1 MALTARATSPPRW
14 GEQIVPTLRKRLEH
28 ESRALTKRMS
38 QPVEERPPT
47 SPTTSEQA
55 SHIPR
60 PSMQSLV
67 SDETPR
73 RRPRTHSQP
82 RPFERDV
89 LTPAPS
95 RSASPAVTTPRPS
108 RIPTRPRAGS
118 RPIPTEFPPSPD
130 PSPDLEPVEGI
141 RTQLTP
147 PTPERPAH
155 RRKRDTFV
163 PPPPDDCDEILFDE
177 PAPFAIGNANSLAG
191 RSSLDEY
198 EHWYRGEGRGG
209 GGRNGGRG
217 EIRIATRTEML
228 EIASFGHPP
237 SRNNSR
243 HYGEFGL
250 RSKAYDDSTVGTR
263 FAWPD
268 ENEQSVLDEAPLTDL
283 DDMDTESYHPGS
295 QEARSIEV
303 RSMDSYQ
310 PDVRSEEHTQEDIR
324 SVELD
329 PEPDGRPEPVTPAKP
344 LPSRIARAVSPS
356 MGPGTST
363 ASLVSRPGR
372 SPTPSKALSTTSK
385 PQSPPPKA
393 QSPQPKSLQS
403 PKAKSPGGRSTSA
416 NTVSKSPSRAG
427 TSQLSPKPASTPKT
441 PRIGAASPGRNNAS
455 PSPRTRAQSSSTKS
469 SGTKRTKKLS
479 TSGSTGPHPLADA
492 IPPIPPD
499 QQIPDDGNWDDV
511 VLPTIARR
519 MQGGEDVVMLDL
531 KPKEEKEEPI
541 PPAPGTFGYHERQK
555 EKERKEREQRPTSG
569 LELEEFGAWDR
580 KPKPAEK
587 VAEKAEEKRK
597 APSPPPFSDYTPVPP
612 VVKPPEPIPAPVVQP
627 MVISEAD
634 LRQAM
639 PDRSKDDSHGAGC
652 CKCVVM

>member
-38 QPVEERPPT
+38 QPVVEERAPAT
-47 SPTTSEQA
+47 MSEE
-55 SHIPR
+55 SDIPR
-60 PSMQSLV
+60 ASMQSMAT
-67 SDETPR
+67 DETP

-95 RSASPAVTTPRPS
+95 RSASPAVTRPS

-130 PSPDLEPVEGI
+130 PSPDLGPSI

-147 PTPERPAH
+147 PTPDRP

-163 PPPPDDCDEILFDE
+163 PPAPDDADEFLFDE
-177 PAPFAIGNANSLAG
+177 PAPFAISNGNSLAG

-243 HYGEFGL
+243 HYAEFGL
-250 RSKAYDDSTVGTR
+250 RNKAYDDSTVGTR
-263 FAWPD
+263 FRWPD

-303 RSMDSYQ
+303 RSIDSYQ
-310 PDVRSEEHTQEDIR
+310 PDVRSEEEDIL
-324 SVELD
+324 SELEPD
-329 PEPDGRPEPVTPAKP
+329 PDGRPEPVTPAKP
-344 LPSRIARAVSPS
+344 LPSRIARAVSPPV
-356 MGPGTST
+356 PGAST
-363 ASLVSRPGR
+363 TSLVSRPAR
-372 SPTPSKALSTTSK
+372 SPTPSKARSTTSK
-385 PQSPPPKA
+385 PQSPPPKS
-393 QSPQPKSLQS
+393 QSPPPKVQS
-403 PKAKSPGGRSTSA
+403 PKAKSPARRGTNAS
-416 NTVSKSPSRAG
+416 TVSKSPSRAG

-441 PRIGAASPGRNNAS
+441 PRIGASPGRNNTS
-455 PSPRTRAQSSSTKS
+455 PSPRTRAQSTSTKS
-469 SGTKRTKKLS
+469 TGTKRTKKLS
-479 TSGSTGPHPLADA
+479 TSGDTGPHPLADA

-519 MQGGEDVVMLDL
+519 MQGGEDVVMLER
-531 KPKEEKEEPI
+531 KPIEEKEEPI
-541 PPAPGTFGYHERQK
+541 PPAPGTFGYLERQK
-555 EKERKEREQRPTSG
+555 EKERKEREQRRTSG
-569 LELEEFGAWDR
+569 TELEEFGAWDR
-580 KPKPAEK
+580 KPKPVPKPVEK
-587 VAEKAEEKRK
+587 AVEKAEERRK

-612 VVKPPEPIPAPVVQP
+612 VVKPPEPTPAPVVQP

-634 LRQAM
+634 LRQNM
-639 PDRSKDDSHGAGC
+639 PDRSKHDSHDAGC